1 VSHPLVYVIILNWNR
16 KDDTIE
22 CIDSLTGMSYPNFRT
37 VVVDNGSSDGSVEA
51 LKARF
56 SALQMLVNSE
66 NLGYAAGNNVGIRF
80 ALQQGADYVLILN
93 NDTVVDQH
101 LLTRLIEVGE
111 ANPQAG
117 MFAPKIYS
125 YWDRN
130 KIASAGSRKR
140 WFPPGRVSIIG
151 LGKKDSIA
159 YDREQEIEYASGCAM
174 LVRRE
179 VLETVGMFAP
189 AYFVYW
195 EDYDFCKRVRERGYK
210 ILYVPTAKMWHKVSA
225 STQKDSCT
233 KWYNIGR
240 STVHFYRKNVGVWY
254 LALPIYVLWVI
265 IREILFGNWG
275 ALKPYA
281 AGILE
286 SFRYYRFNH
295 N

>member
-1 VSHPLVYVIILNWNR
+1 MKLPLVYVVVLNWNR

-37 VVVDNGSSDGSVEA
+37 VAVDNGSSDGSVEA

-56 SALQMLVNSE
+56 PTLELIENDE

-80 ALQQGADYVLILN
+80 ALQQGADYFLILN

-101 LLTRLIEVGE
+101 LLTRLIEGGE

-125 YWDRN
+125 YWDRS

-159 YDREQEIEYASGCAM
+159 YDREREIEYASGCAV
-174 LVRRE
+174 LVKRKVIE
-179 VLETVGMFAP
+179 DVGMFDP
-189 AYFVYW
+189 TYFVYW

-225 STQKDSCT
+225 STQEDSCT

-254 LALPIYVLWVI
+254 LALPIYVLWVTM
-265 IREILFGNWG
+265 RETLFGNWG

-281 AGILE
+281 VGILE
-286 SFRYYRFNH
+286 SFSYYRFNH